1 VKFVHEEPEFRDL
14 LRIVADRVHI
24 QPGLVEKDYW
34 VTHVLWSLQAA
45 GFDVWFKGGTSL
57 SKGFRLIERFSE
69 DLDLKLEA
77 GRVAAIPHVTNWK
90 SEGKAAVSARAAFFS
105 AVAASL
111 VVPGATVL
119 VDPDYADA
127 TQRSARLR
135 AQYPGSYLAD
145 LGAVMRPFV
154 VLEIGSARVTPCV
167 ELDLGSFVH
176 DELLRQGQ
184 LGAFV
189 DNRPRAVRCVHP
201 VVTLIE
207 KLDALH
213 RRVHRPEVA
222 AASFVRHFE
231 DAARIAAAEARL
243 PPLADYATPRA
254 LAEDMRAARQ
264 IVDVP
269 RADAPA
275 FNLLPGSR
283 KDAIERAHRDIAPMY
298 WGPRLG
304 VDDACAAL
312 RGWIA
317 SRL

>member
-1 VKFVHEEPEFRDL
+1 
-14 LRIVADRVHI
+14 
-24 QPGLVEKDYW
+24 
-34 VTHVLWSLQAA
+34 
-45 GFDVWFKGGTSL
+45 
-57 SKGFRLIERFSE
+57 
-69 DLDLKLEA
+69 
-77 GRVAAIPHVTNWK
+77 VTNWK
-90 SEGKAAVSARAAFFS
+90 SEGKAAVSARAALFS

-135 AQYPGSYLAD
+135 AQYPGSHLAD

-176 DELLRQGQ
+176 DELLRLRQ
-184 LGAFV
+184 LGGFV

-207 KLDALH
+207 KLGALH
-213 RRVHRPEVA
+213 RRVPRSEVA

-243 PPLADYATPRA
+243 PTLADYATPRA
-254 LAEDMRAARQ
+254 LAEDMRAAKQ

-269 RADAPA
+269 RAADPA
-275 FNLLPGSR
+275 FDLLPGPR
-283 KDAIERAHRDIAPMY
+283 RDAIERAHRDIAPMY

-304 VDDACAAL
+304 IDDACAAL
-312 RGWIA
+312 RVWIA